1 VRSPDNTGEHV
12 NAADELLYFAGNL
25 VILIIAL
32 IPFWVPAFY
41 ELAG

>member
-1 VRSPDNTGEHV
+1 MGKNM

-25 VILIIAL
+25 VVIIIAL

-41 ELAG
+41 DLAG